1 MTCRMGLSVVA
12 FFLSSLIPH
21 PSSLARAHQ
30 GAVRLCE
37 RAGDYQLAVFT
48 LPAPF
53 RAGPV
58 DVSVLVQDA
67 ATGECAAQ
75 ARVTLRLTARGSG
88 RVLEQPA
95 TSGASGNKL
104 FREAAFELPEAGW
117 WDVEVSVDGPLG
129 PARARFP
136 VEAGEAPPRW
146 LDLWP
151 WFGWPALAVVLFG
164 LHRAL
169 ARHRVAPVGK
179 VSSGPA
185 REPGS

>member
-1 MTCRMGLSVVA
+1 MTHRARPIIG
-12 FFLSSLIPH
+12 FLIPLSFVLCT
-21 PSSLARAHQ
+21 SSFARAHQ

-48 LPAPF
+48 LPTPF

-67 ATGECAAQ
+67 VTGESVTQ
-75 ARVTLRLTARGSG
+75 ARVTLRLTARVSG
-88 RVLEQPA
+88 QVLEQPA
-95 TSGASGNKL
+95 TNGPSGNRL

-117 WDVEVSVDGPLG
+117 WDVEVSVDGPRG
-129 PARARFP
+129 PACARFP
-136 VEAGEAPPRW
+136 IEAGEAPPRW

-169 ARHRVAPVGK
+169 VGWRRHRGC
-179 VSSGPA
+179 S
-185 REPGS
+185 